1 MKKEILE
8 YKNILRK
15 CFKKER
21 KNLNTCSK
29 NCKQYLMRQLEEI
42 KPKVVLSL
50 GDALLKQY
58 LI

>member
-15 CFKKER
+15 CFPKER

-29 NCKQYLMRQLEEI
+29 NFKQYLMRQLEEI